1 VLVAAGASP
10 RPTDGAVLW
19 VLDTKKNRADKEM
32 QQFFL
37 FAEHRTLRLVQ
48 NTNIKLQACVSR
60 INTSDF

>member
-37 FAEHRTLRLVQ
+37 FAEHRTLRKVAK
-48 NTNIKLQACVSR
+48 T
-60 INTSDF
+60 